1 MKRVF
6 AIVVMALILPMTLM
20 GQVRVNN
27 MTIGRDGYIEQY
39 GWKIKIKNSNNVW
52 INGHKIDGKVDVIVY
67 NRDKIKVNGRDVTF
81 QVSTREPNAKNVS
94 NIVINGRNLDDVLEG
109 ILTAAD
115 VSSKRG
121 DWYEIEDKMIASSR
135 EKGID
140 AILCD
145 QTALSVQLSPTDEDE
160 VSVEAHVR
168 YIKVSNPDYGIEIKR
183 HGSLLEIKQKGGA
196 VSFNTGNK
204 ISGGGVI
211 NIKVPRTMMQ
221 TIVINNTSGATS
233 MHGVE
238 AGYIN
243 CTTISGSVA
252 LARVKAE
259 KSITLTSTSGGL
271 AVESAE
277 CGGMVVLSS
286 ISGSIFV
293 RDVKCKK
300 ISANTTSGGVRMVDS
315 GAELVVARSIS
326 GTVNVSVTEGSL
338 KDMSLQ
344 TTSGSI
350 RLSLPGNI
358 EKDYTY
364 NMSGVSGTIRIGS
377 VTASRQLSMKND
389 NAHANVRCSSVSGSI
404 TVTQRPA
411 LPQK

>member
-6 AIVVMALILPMTLM
+6 AIMVMVLLLPVSLM
-20 GQVRVNN
+20 SQVRVNN
-27 MTIGRDGYIEQY
+27 ITIGRDGYIEQY

-67 NRDKIKVNGRDVTF
+67 NRDKIKVNGRDVTS
-81 QVSTREPNAKNVS
+81 QVSIRNTNPKNVS
-94 NIVINGRNLDDVLEG
+94 NVVINGRNLDDVLERV
-109 ILTAAD
+109 LTSAD
-115 VSSKRG
+115 VSPKKG
-121 DWYEIEDKMIASSR
+121 DWYEISDKVIASSR

-145 QTALSVQLSPTDEDE
+145 QTALSVQVSPTDEDE

-168 YIKVSNPDYGIEIKR
+168 YMKVSNPDYGIEIKR
-183 HGSLLEIKQKGGA
+183 YGSRLEIKQKGGA
-196 VSFNTGNK
+196 MSFNTGNK
-204 ISGGGVI
+204 IAGGGI
-211 NIKVPRTMMQ
+211 IKIKVPRTMMQ
-221 TIVINNTSGATS
+221 YIVINNISGATS

-243 CTTISGSVA
+243 CTTISGAVA

-271 AVESAE
+271 AVDSAE

-293 RDVKCKK
+293 RDVKCNK
-300 ISANTTSGGVRMVDS
+300 INANATSGGVRIVDS

-326 GTVNVSVTEGSL
+326 GAVNVSVTEGSL
-338 KDMSLQ
+338 KDMSVK

-377 VTASRQLSMKND
+377 ITASKQLSMRND
-389 NAHANVRCSSVSGSI
+389 DARANVQCSSVSGSI
-404 TVTQRPA
+404 TVIQGTSGIV
-411 LPQK
+411 K

>member
-6 AIVVMALILPMTLM
+6 AIVVMALMLPMTLM

-67 NRDKIKVNGRDVTF
+67 NRDKIKVNGRDITDE
-81 QVSTREPNAKNVS
+81 VSSRVSPDDKTVS
-94 NIVINGRNLDDVLEG
+94 NIVINGRNLDDVIDGFL
-109 ILTAAD
+109 
-115 VSSKRG
+115 SK
-121 DWYEIEDKMIASSR
+121 ASSTSGKKGWCEIR
-135 EKGID
+135 EKVIAKAIEKGID
-140 AILCD
+140 EITCD
-145 QTALSVQLSPTDEDE
+145 QKVLAVKVVPTDEDC
-160 VSVEAHVR
+160 VSVEA
-168 YIKVSNPDYGIEIKR
+168 YIGYLKVNKSDYGIGIARE
-183 HGSLLEIKQKGGA
+183 GSRLTIWQKGGA
-196 VSFNTGNK
+196 TSFQGSPSSKGN
-204 ISGGGVI
+204 VI
-211 NIKVPRTMMQ
+211 TIKVPRTM
-221 TIVINNTSGATS
+221 IHAINIANTSGSISVFGVDASYIKCTS
-233 MHGVE
+233 V
-238 AGYIN
+238 
-243 CTTISGSVA
+243 SGAVA

-271 AVESAE
+271 AVDSAE

-293 RDVKCKK
+293 RDVKCNK
-300 ISANTTSGGVRMVDS
+300 INANSTSGGVRIVDS

-326 GTVNVSVTEGSL
+326 GAVNVSVTEGSL
-338 KDMSLQ
+338 KDMSVK

-377 VTASRQLSMKND
+377 ITASKQLSMRND
-389 NAHANVRCSSVSGSI
+389 DARANVQCSSVSGSI
-404 TVTQRPA
+404 TVIQGTSGIV
-411 LPQK
+411 K